1 MRRTMPLI
9 LPCLIAVVAQAAP
22 VPLESFG
29 ALMDALR
36 GGHTVRV
43 VADYGS
49 CELIIDNEPDLAP
62 DAVGGMTI
70 DAWEWFARGAVRNEL
85 AFVAFSHASLIEHPR
100 QGMVTNHVKFKVHED
115 GRVVISARYLDPVTF
130 EETMFEKLFTSIA
143 RGDQGAARFFRI
155 D

>member
-1 MRRTMPLI
+1 MRRVLPLV
-9 LPCLIAVVAQAAP
+9 LSGLLATLAQAAP
-22 VPLESFG
+22 APLESFDD
-29 ALMDALR
+29 LMDALR

-43 VADYGS
+43 VADYGR
-49 CELIIDNEPDLAP
+49 CELIIDNEPDQAP
-62 DAVGGMTI
+62 EAVGGMTI
-70 DAWEWFARGAVRNEL
+70 DAWEWFARGAVRNDL
-85 AFVAFSHASLIEHPR
+85 AFVAFSHANLIEHPR

-115 GRVVISARYLDPVTF
+115 GRVVISARYLDPVTY